1 MTKPTPWPRRTE
13 HLLLRY
19 AVASDLDVMLGY
31 RLTPE
36 VNRWMLSTTVD
47 PERYRAAWLAAEADP
62 DDFSVVADLD
72 GRVVGSISMELVD
85 APAQGH
91 GDPERGHPAHRAV
104 ARIGYVVDPAH
115 AGRGYATQMVQA
127 ALAVAFDELGV
138 RRVTAGCF
146 ADNPASVRVLEK
158 AGMRREGHSVRDA
171 WHAELG
177 WIDGYEYALLAEE
190 WPTSARR

>member
-1 MTKPTPWPRRTE
+1 MLGGKPRTVPHGIPHDAGRSPRKGEAALGVRGTIGAVTKPTPWPRRTE

-36 VNRWMLSTTVD
+36 VNRWMLSTAVD
-47 PERYRAAWLAAEADP
+47 PARYRASWLAAEADL

-91 GDPERGHPAHRAV
+91 GDPRPGHP
-104 ARIGYVVDPAH
+104 GSPWPSTSSGS
-115 AGRGYATQMVQA
+115 AG
-127 ALAVAFDELGV
+127 
-138 RRVTAGCF
+138 
-146 ADNPASVRVLEK
+146 
-158 AGMRREGHSVRDA
+158 
-171 WHAELG
+171 
-177 WIDGYEYALLAEE
+177 
-190 WPTSARR
+190 